1 MRFIMTLVP
10 LLVLASA
17 ARAQRPDRFV
27 GLWQGELNGQSVRLR
42 LGLIVQAD
50 GPSALRGTL
59 ISIDQNNAT
68 FPATLVRRGDSLD
81 VAVANLNIKYV
92 AALTNAADGMV
103 GMFEQGALKQSL
115 TMVRVPKIE
124 VAASPA
130 VAVPMTYPTHLASDS
145 AIRALLVKRI
155 DEQRRTPR
163 STGTATRSPAP
174 ARCGPRRTTC
184 STFWRPISASRR
196 LSNSAAAEGVIDLGA
211 YILTGGGSLY
221 EPPPSKPNVP

>member
-10 LLVLASA
+10 LLMLASA

-50 GPSALRGTL
+50 GPSGLRGTL

-81 VAVANLNIKYV
+81 VAVASLNIKYA

-103 GMFEQGALKQSL
+103 GMFEPGALKQSL
-115 TMVRVPKIE
+115 IMVRVPKIE
-124 VAASPA
+124 VAASPV

-145 AIRALLVKRI
+145 AIRALLV
-155 DEQRRTPR
+155 
-163 STGTATRSPAP
+163 
-174 ARCGPRRTTC
+174 
-184 STFWRPISASRR
+184 SASTSSGARRGVPGLRRARWRRRAAVHGERHAR
-196 LSNSAAAEGVIDLGA
+196 LS
-211 YILTGGGSLY
+211 GGQSRLHDAFRTRLRR
-221 EPPPSKPNVP
+221 KA